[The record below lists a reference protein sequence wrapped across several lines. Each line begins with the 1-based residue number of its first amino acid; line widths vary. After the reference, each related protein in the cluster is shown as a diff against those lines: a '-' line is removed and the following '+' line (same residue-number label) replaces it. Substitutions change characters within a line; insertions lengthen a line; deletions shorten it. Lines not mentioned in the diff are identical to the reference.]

1 VLWPGRVG
9 VKMASPITERERS
22 PEYGGAI
29 SADLRVGLDLQGCL
43 QYSTEGVV
51 LCSGDQDWMASTVVG
66 PVLFVPTYR
75 RLRAGGERIGTLRTV
90 GDAFRAC
97 DFAQ

>member
-1 VLWPGRVG
+1 
-9 VKMASPITERERS
+9 M
-22 PEYGGAI
+22 
-29 SADLRVGLDLQGCL
+29 RVGLDLQGCL

-51 LCSGDQDWMASTVVG
+51 LCSGDQDWMALTVVG
-66 PVLFVPTYR
+66 PVLFLPTYR
-75 RLRAGGERIGTLRTV
+75 RLRAGGERIGSLRTV